1 MADRFTVLEVFNSE
15 VEAEVSKARLE
26 ASGIEAFVAKDDA
39 GGMRPH
45 LQLSQGVRLLV
56 SQEDVDV
63 AREILHTDI
72 QGDSNQESGFGR
84 TETWRCTGCGET
96 LEAQFTECWQC
107 GTSRSSG

>member
-15 VEAEVSKARLE
+15 VEAEVSRARLE
-26 ASGIEAFVAKDDA
+26 DSGIEAFVAKDDA

-72 QGDSNQESGFGR
+72 
-84 TETWRCTGCGET
+84 
-96 LEAQFTECWQC
+96 
-107 GTSRSSG
+107 

>member
-1 MADRFTVLEVFNSE
+1 MADRFIVLEEFNSE
-15 VEAEVSKARLE
+15 VEAEMSRAQLE
-26 ASGIEAFVAKDDA
+26 ASGIEAFVSKDDA

-63 AREILHTDI
+63 AREILKKE
-72 QGDSNQESGFGR
+72 GPNQESALGN
-84 TETWRCTGCGET
+84 TESWRCTRCGET

-107 GTSRSSG
+107 GTSRSKE

>member
-1 MADRFTVLEVFNSE
+1 MADRFTVLVVFNSE
-15 VEAEVSKARLE
+15 IEAEVSRARLE
-26 ASGIEAFVAKDDA
+26 ASGIEAIVAKDDA

-72 QGDSNQESGFGR
+72 QEGSNQESGFGR

-107 GTSRSSG
+107 GTSRSKE